1 MAKHLSLDSSLFHVQ
16 MKHILP
22 NAVTILALCSGM
34 TALILAADGK
44 HSAAILCILLAA
56 LLDACDG
63 YVARIT
69 GGSSKFGAELDSL
82 SDVVCFGAVP
92 AFIVFKALLHPYG
105 IIGLIVCMLFL
116 AACALRL
123 ARFNVATADPAPTAR
138 QNNFFSGI
146 PAPAGAYLVLAP
158 LYVILGG
165 LASEALAATL
175 ALVMTPVF
183 ALLMV
188 SRIPTF
194 SSKSIRFRTMRNYGV
209 PAVLIAA
216 LGFHMLDVSWWSVLA
231 AAGLLYLFTL
241 PMSAWKHAASLE
253 QQPQL

>member
-44 HSAAILCILLAA
+44 HGAAILCILLAA

-92 AFIVFKALLHPYG
+92 AFVVFKALLHPYG
-105 IIGLIVCMLFL
+105 IIGLILCMLFL

-123 ARFNVATADPAPTAR
+123 ARFNVAAVDPTPIAHKDH
-138 QNNFFSGI
+138 FFSGI
-146 PAPAGAYLVLAP
+146 PAPAGAYLMLAP
-158 LYVILGG
+158 LYLSLGG
-165 LASEALAATL
+165 LASHAFTTTL
-175 ALVMTPVF
+175 ALMMTPVI

-194 SSKSIRFRTMRNYGV
+194 SSKSIRLRTIRNYGL
-209 PAVLIAA
+209 PAVLLAA
-216 LGFHMLDVSWWSVLA
+216 VSLHQLDITWWSVLA
-231 AAGLLYLFTL
+231 AAGLFYLFTL
-241 PMSAWKHAASLE
+241 PISAWKHAASLE
-253 QQPQL
+253 QKPQL